1 MVRLNLSSSLV
12 PSLSPSLAS
21 KQGVVI
27 RLLPPQTYELSW
39 QAMQDFTNQRDVTTL
54 DEIWVL
60 QHLPVFTQGQAGKAG
75 HILNLGTIPLVQ
87 SDRGGQVTYHGPGQ
101 LMIYLMLDLKRLSFG
116 VRELVS
122 HMEKAL
128 IDCLRHY
135 GIVANAD
142 PKAPGVYVHGSKIAS
157 LGLRVRKG
165 CSFHGMALNVDMD
178 LSPFERINPCGYPGL
193 SMVKMN
199 DFNDLAD
206 AIEIDQVASTLCQNL
221 VKQLQYQH
229 VNQTQ
234 QPWVQHLSNITDE
247 R

>member
-1 MVRLNLSSSLV
+1 LSSNVDSNLA
-12 PSLSPSLAS
+12 SSLAS
-21 KQGVVI
+21 GQGVLI
-27 RLLPPQTYELSW
+27 RLLPAQAYELSL
-39 QAMQDFTNQRDVTTL
+39 QAMQDFTNQRDATTL

-60 QHLPVFTQGQAGKAG
+60 QHPPVFTQGQAGKVE

-101 LMIYLMLDLKRLSFG
+101 LMIYLMLDLKRLGFG

-135 GIVANAD
+135 GIAANAD
-142 PKAPGVYVHGSKIAS
+142 PKAPGVYVLGNKIAS

-165 CSFHGMALNVDMD
+165 CSFHGLALNVDMD

-193 SMVKMN
+193 GMVQMT

-206 AIEIDQVASTLCQNL
+206 IIEIDQVAQNMCQNL
-221 VKQLQYQH
+221 VKKLQYQH

-234 QPWVQHLSNITDE
+234 KPWVQHFLI
-247 R
+247 

>member
-1 MVRLNLSSSLV
+1 LSSNVDS
-12 PSLSPSLAS
+12 SLAS
-21 KQGVVI
+21 SLASDQGVLI
-27 RLLPPQTYELSW
+27 RLLQPQAYELSW
-39 QAMQDFTNQRDVTTL
+39 QAMQDFTSQRDATTL

-60 QHLPVFTQGQAGKAG
+60 QHPPVFTQGQAGKAE
-75 HILNLGTIPLVQ
+75 HIFNLGTIPLVQ

-116 VRELVS
+116 IRELVS

-135 GIVANAD
+135 GIIANAD

-193 SMVKMN
+193 GIVQMT

-206 AIEIDQVASTLCQNL
+206 VIEIDQVASTMCQNL

-229 VNQTQ
+229 VTQTQKPFNQTQ
-234 QPWVQHLSNITDE
+234 QPWVQHF
-247 R
+247 